1 MTDKILKIYSKQEV
15 EKSTLQYFKNDELAT
30 NVWLSKYCL
39 KDEKNYYEL
48 NPDDMHHRLAK
59 EFFSIEK
66 TYNNDI
72 SKNLSEYGKKRET
85 LTEEKIFNYFK
96 NFKYISPQGSIM
108 NMLGNNDVIGSLSN
122 CVVVPKIF
130 DSYGGIMFADQQLA
144 QLFKRRCGA
153 GIDISTLRPA
163 KYKVT
168 NAAGTSTGAISF
180 MERFSN
186 TTREVGQCLIFNSLI
201 LTKDGIKEIRNI
213 TNNDYVWTRIGWV
226 KVNKL
231 INNGKKETYKLKTKR
246 GYEIISSCEHIYL
259 NGDNKETK
267 LKDFNI
273 GDNVVLLVG
282 SDTNFEELSLEHI
295 EYVSKQPHSIINLN
309 KLSFPKLLNKDLA
322 YLLGYS
328 YGDGHFSYNRKGK
341 PETLHLSIHG
351 NDTETLKKLQNIIL
365 SEFNYIAKEK
375 KGSGNVKKLN
385 IYSVE
390 LCEWLKYNEIAKE
403 KAFNIKIPNLI
414 LKSNSDIQMSFFSG
428 YFDADGCAHKTGKNV
443 RASSISHDFILEMQ
457 KLLLGNGVISN
468 IQTFISKEKNRHVEY
483 RLNIQGSYSQEQL
496 IFKTNSIKLKN
507 MTRCSMQENILSPY
521 TYKNFNHLVNIR
533 KNFPYVPMYN
543 NRKISISALNK
554 LYKKTENEEKIS
566 FIDEIINIEKFGE
579 YDTYDLKLDEEHLF
593 WCEGFYVHNSGRRGA
608 LMTSIDVRHPDIFD
622 FVKIKRDLKKVT
634 GSNISIM
641 LRDDFMEAVTKND
654 KYVLRF
660 PVDSNIEDALITKE
674 INAIDLWNE
683 IIKSAHQCAEPGL
696 IFKDRQHL
704 YSTSSIYPNW
714 LNISTN
720 PCSEIAMNDDS
731 CRLMIV
737 NYFGCVINPFT
748 KQAIFDF
755 NKLYEISYEAQRLID
770 DLVDLELLA
779 VKKII
784 NKIKNDPEPEYIKS
798 VELETWKNLYNKGK
812 AGRRTG
818 LGFTG
823 IGDVFASLGL
833 KYDSNEAMKLLNKIS
848 ETKFL
853 AEFDSS
859 IDMAIQRGKFDDF
872 NPEYE
877 NKSEFVLMI
886 KNEYPEL
893 YERMMKF
900 GRRNI
905 SISTVA
911 PTGSLSILTQTTSG
925 IEPLFMIGYKRR
937 KKINPNEKNVKI
949 DFVDEMGD
957 SWIEFEV
964 LHPRVKEWKEINN
977 VSDVNI
983 NNPYIGSTA
992 SEIDWLKRIK
1002 IQSIVQKYVTH
1013 SISSTI
1019 NLPKDVTPEKVSEIY
1034 LEAWKMKL
1042 KGITVY
1048 RDGSRS
1054 GVLIADESKKE
1065 VVEFQENNAPKRPK
1079 RLKGEIHRFQNN
1091 LEKWIAV
1098 VGLKDGKP
1106 YELFT
1111 GLLING
1117 LSNIP
1122 LNIKDCEIV
1131 KNIIETEEL
1140 DENGKLIKVRKK
1152 RYDIEY
1158 TDSNG
1163 IKQIHIGL
1171 NQAFNPEFWNY
1182 AKLISGILRHG
1193 MPLIKVYELIDSLT
1207 FREENINTWK
1217 NGVVRV
1223 IKRYIIDGEKTKGKC
1238 PECGGTDFIFEEGCI
1253 RCKNCSWG
1261 KC

>member
-1 MTDKILKIYSKQEV
+1 M
-15 EKSTLQYFKNDELAT
+15 
-30 NVWLSKYCL
+30 
-39 KDEKNYYEL
+39 
-48 NPDDMHHRLAK
+48 
-59 EFFSIEK
+59 
-66 TYNNDI
+66 
-72 SKNLSEYGKKRET
+72 
-85 LTEEKIFNYFK
+85 
-96 NFKYISPQGSIM
+96 
-108 NMLGNNDVIGSLSN
+108 
-122 CVVVPKIF
+122 
-130 DSYGGIMFADQQLA
+130 
-144 QLFKRRCGA
+144 
-153 GIDISTLRPA
+153 
-163 KYKVT
+163 
-168 NAAGTSTGAISF
+168 
-180 MERFSN
+180 
-186 TTREVGQCLIFNSLI
+186 
-201 LTKDGIKEIRNI
+201 
-213 TNNDYVWTRIGWV
+213 
-226 KVNKL
+226 
-231 INNGKKETYKLKTKR
+231 
-246 GYEIISSCEHIYL
+246 
-259 NGDNKETK
+259 
-267 LKDFNI
+267 
-273 GDNVVLLVG
+273 
-282 SDTNFEELSLEHI
+282 
-295 EYVSKQPHSIINLN
+295 
-309 KLSFPKLLNKDLA
+309 
-322 YLLGYS
+322 
-328 YGDGHFSYNRKGK
+328 
-341 PETLHLSIHG
+341 
-351 NDTETLKKLQNIIL
+351 
-365 SEFNYIAKEK
+365 
-375 KGSGNVKKLN
+375 
-385 IYSVE
+385 
-390 LCEWLKYNEIAKE
+390 
-403 KAFNIKIPNLI
+403 I

-859 IDMAIQRGKFDDF
+859 IDMAIQRGKFDD
-872 NPEYE
+872 
-877 NKSEFVLMI
+877 
-886 KNEYPEL
+886 
-893 YERMMKF
+893 
-900 GRRNI
+900 
-905 SISTVA
+905 
-911 PTGSLSILTQTTSG
+911 
-925 IEPLFMIGYKRR
+925 
-937 KKINPNEKNVKI
+937 
-949 DFVDEMGD
+949 
-957 SWIEFEV
+957 
-964 LHPRVKEWKEINN
+964 
-977 VSDVNI
+977 
-983 NNPYIGSTA
+983 
-992 SEIDWLKRIK
+992 
-1002 IQSIVQKYVTH
+1002 
-1013 SISSTI
+1013 
-1019 NLPKDVTPEKVSEIY
+1019 
-1034 LEAWKMKL
+1034 
-1042 KGITVY
+1042 
-1048 RDGSRS
+1048 
-1054 GVLIADESKKE
+1054 
-1065 VVEFQENNAPKRPK
+1065 
-1079 RLKGEIHRFQNN
+1079 
-1091 LEKWIAV
+1091 
-1098 VGLKDGKP
+1098 
-1106 YELFT
+1106 
-1111 GLLING
+1111 
-1117 LSNIP
+1117 
-1122 LNIKDCEIV
+1122 
-1131 KNIIETEEL
+1131 
-1140 DENGKLIKVRKK
+1140 
-1152 RYDIEY
+1152 
-1158 TDSNG
+1158 
-1163 IKQIHIGL
+1163 
-1171 NQAFNPEFWNY
+1171 
-1182 AKLISGILRHG
+1182 
-1193 MPLIKVYELIDSLT
+1193 
-1207 FREENINTWK
+1207 
-1217 NGVVRV
+1217 
-1223 IKRYIIDGEKTKGKC
+1223 
-1238 PECGGTDFIFEEGCI
+1238 
-1253 RCKNCSWG
+1253 
-1261 KC
+1261 